1 MTTLTAEAP
10 TLSPSNALTNTALL
24 NAMAALHRLNELG
37 LRVRYA
43 TANPIT
49 GAAILLDHPPSAELR
64 ATLQSGLKSRI
75 SSGQVTHET
84 HVAHLLG
91 CQVEWRIKRVP
102 GAIAGQTVEV
112 AA

>member
-1 MTTLTAEAP
+1 MTTLTVETP
-10 TLSPSNALTNTALL
+10 TLLPANRRTNAALL
-24 NAMAALHRLNELG
+24 NSMAALSRLNELG

-49 GAAILLDHPPSAELR
+49 GAVILLDEPPSPEVR

-75 SSGQVTHET
+75 SIDRVTHET
-84 HVAHLLG
+84 HVAHVLG

-102 GAIAGQTVEV
+102 GAIAGQDVEV